1 MLKLNKGDS
10 MEEKERALLV
20 GVNIND
26 DEYFFKEVNELRE
39 LAKACNMEPV
49 ELVVQNLSS
58 INSAF
63 YVGVGKLDEIKD
75 KIKELD
81 IDIVIFNN
89 ELTPS
94 QLKNIEQK
102 LDIAVL
108 DKTALILEIFNIRA
122 KTKEAKLQVEVAR
135 LKYMLP
141 RLVGLHKALGRQGG
155 GSGVSNKGS
164 GEKKI
169 ELDRRIIEARISKL
183 NKELEQ
189 ISKTRETQSKQ
200 REKSSIPLVSMV
212 GYTNAGKST
221 LLNDFVELS
230 GEDEDKKVFEED
242 MLFATLETSVRKI
255 KLKDNKEFLL
265 SDTVGFIKSLPHELI
280 KAFRSTLEEV
290 KHADLLLH
298 VIDFSDDD
306 YEENIRVTENTL
318 KIIGAQ
324 DIPVIYVYN
333 KSELKKEKFPVVSD
347 NSIYISAK
355 NKIGIYEL
363 LELINKTIFKE
374 YKSCCMLIPY
384 DKGSILSYF
393 NEMYY
398 IKNAEYLEEGTKIEF
413 DCSLKDYDKYKEY
426 LIEE

>member
-1 MLKLNKGDS
+1 

-333 KSELKKEKFPVVSD
+333 KSELKKEKLPVVSD

-363 LELINKTIFKE
+363 LELINKSIFKG

-384 DKGSILSYF
+384 DKGNILSFF
-393 NEMYY
+393 NEMYN

>member
-1 MLKLNKGDS
+1 
-10 MEEKERALLV
+10 MEKKERALLV

-89 ELTPS
+89 ELTQS

-363 LELINKTIFKE
+363 LELINKSIFKG

-384 DKGSILSYF
+384 DKGNILSFF
-393 NEMYY
+393 NEMYN
-398 IKNAEYLEEGTKIEF
+398 IKNTDYLEEGTKIEF

>member
-1 MLKLNKGDS
+1 
-10 MEEKERALLV
+10 MEKKERALLV

-122 KTKEAKLQVEVAR
+122 RTKEAKLQVEVAR

-155 GSGVSNKGS
+155 GSSVSNKGS

-189 ISKTRETQSKQ
+189 ISKTRETQSKK

-363 LELINKTIFKE
+363 LDLINKTIYKG

-384 DKGSILSYF
+384 DKGNILSFF
-393 NEMYY
+393 NEMYN
-398 IKNAEYLEEGTKIEF
+398 IKNTDYLEEGTKIEF

>member
-1 MLKLNKGDS
+1 

-155 GSGVSNKGS
+155 GSGLSNKGS

-333 KSELKKEKFPVVSD
+333 KSELKKEKFSVVSD

-363 LELINKTIFKE
+363 LELINKSIFKG

-384 DKGSILSYF
+384 DKGNILSFF
-393 NEMYY
+393 NEMYN
-398 IKNAEYLEEGTKIEF
+398 IKNTDYLEEGTKIEF

>member
-1 MLKLNKGDS
+1 

-81 IDIVIFNN
+81 IDILIFNN

-189 ISKTRETQSKQ
+189 ISKIRETQSKQ
-200 REKSSIPLVSMV
+200 RENSSIPLVSMV

-333 KSELKKEKFPVVSD
+333 KSELKKEKLPVINN

-384 DKGSILSYF
+384 DKGGILSYF

-413 DCSLKDYDKYKEY
+413 ECSLKDYDKYKEY

>member
-1 MLKLNKGDS
+1 
-10 MEEKERALLV
+10 MEKKERALLV

-39 LAKACNMEPV
+39 LAKACEMEPV

-155 GSGVSNKGS
+155 GSSVSNKGS

-189 ISKTRETQSKQ
+189 ISKTRETQSKK

-363 LELINKTIFKE
+363 LELINKSIFKG

-384 DKGSILSYF
+384 DKGNILSFF
-393 NEMYY
+393 NEMYN
-398 IKNAEYLEEGTKIEF
+398 IKNTDYLEEGTKIEF

>member
-1 MLKLNKGDS
+1 

-49 ELVVQNLSS
+49 DLVVQNLSS
-58 INSAF
+58 INSSF

-189 ISKTRETQSKQ
+189 ISKIRETQSKQ

-255 KLKDNKEFLL
+255 KLKDKKEFLL

-324 DIPVIYVYN
+324 NIPVIYVYN
-333 KSELKKEKFPVVSD
+333 KSELKKEIIPAING
-347 NSIYISAK
+347 NSIYISTK

-363 LELINKTIFKE
+363 LDLINKTVFKG
-374 YKSCCMLIPY
+374 YKTCCMLIPY

-393 NEMYY
+393 NQMYN
-398 IKNAEYLEEGTKIEF
+398 INNTEYLEEGTKIKF

>member
-49 ELVVQNLSS
+49 ELVVQNLNS

-75 KIKELD
+75 KIKELA

-363 LELINKTIFKE
+363 LELINKSIFKG

-384 DKGSILSYF
+384 DKGNILSFF
-393 NEMYY
+393 NEMYN
-398 IKNAEYLEEGTKIEF
+398 IKNTDYLEEGTKIEF

-426 LIEE
+426 LIE

>member
-347 NSIYISAK
+347 NSIYICAK

-363 LELINKTIFKE
+363 LELINKSIFKG

-384 DKGSILSYF
+384 DKGNILSFF
-393 NEMYY
+393 NEMYN
-398 IKNAEYLEEGTKIEF
+398 IKNTDYLEEGTKIEF

>member
-155 GSGVSNKGS
+155 GSGLSNKGS

-363 LELINKTIFKE
+363 LELINKSIFKG

-384 DKGSILSYF
+384 DKGNILSFF
-393 NEMYY
+393 NEMYN
-398 IKNAEYLEEGTKIEF
+398 IKNTDYLEEGTKIEF

>member
-1 MLKLNKGDS
+1 

-155 GSGVSNKGS
+155 GSGLSNKGS

-363 LELINKTIFKE
+363 LELINKSIFKG

-384 DKGSILSYF
+384 DKGNILSFF
-393 NEMYY
+393 NEMYN
-398 IKNAEYLEEGTKIEF
+398 IKNTDYLEEGTKIEF

>member
-1 MLKLNKGDS
+1 

-155 GSGVSNKGS
+155 GSSVSNKGS

-189 ISKTRETQSKQ
+189 ISKTRETQSKK

-363 LELINKTIFKE
+363 LELINKSIFKG

-384 DKGSILSYF
+384 DKGNILSFF
-393 NEMYY
+393 NEMYN
-398 IKNAEYLEEGTKIEF
+398 IKNTDYLEEGTKIEF

>member
-1 MLKLNKGDS
+1 

-75 KIKELD
+75 KIKDLD

-155 GSGVSNKGS
+155 GSGLSNKGS

-265 SDTVGFIKSLPHELI
+265 SDTVGFIKSLPHELV

-318 KIIGAQ
+318 KTIGVQ
-324 DIPVIYVYN
+324 GIPVIYVYN
-333 KSELKKEKFPVVSD
+333 KSELKKEKLPVIND

-363 LELINKTIFKE
+363 LDLINKTIFKG
-374 YKSCCMLIPY
+374 YKRCCMLIPY

-393 NEMYY
+393 NQMYN
-398 IKNAEYLEEGTKIEF
+398 IKNTEYLEEGTKIEF

>member
-1 MLKLNKGDS
+1 
-10 MEEKERALLV
+10 MEKKERALLV

-155 GSGVSNKGS
+155 GSSVSNKGS

-363 LELINKTIFKE
+363 LELINKSIFKG
-374 YKSCCMLIPY
+374 YKTCCMLIPY
-384 DKGSILSYF
+384 DKGNILSFF
-393 NEMYY
+393 NEMYN
-398 IKNAEYLEEGTKIEF
+398 IKNTEYLEEGTKIEF
-413 DCSLKDYDKYKEY
+413 ECSLKDYDKYKEY

>member
-1 MLKLNKGDS
+1 
-10 MEEKERALLV
+10 MEKKERALLV

-155 GSGVSNKGS
+155 GSSVSNKGS

-189 ISKTRETQSKQ
+189 ISKTRETQSKK

-363 LELINKTIFKE
+363 LELINKSIFKG

-384 DKGSILSYF
+384 DKGNILSFF
-393 NEMYY
+393 NEMYN
-398 IKNAEYLEEGTKIEF
+398 IKNTDYLEEGTKIEF

>member
-1 MLKLNKGDS
+1 

-333 KSELKKEKFPVVSD
+333 KSELKKEKLPVINN

>member
-363 LELINKTIFKE
+363 LELINKSIFKG

-384 DKGSILSYF
+384 DKGNILSFF
-393 NEMYY
+393 NEMYN
-398 IKNAEYLEEGTKIEF
+398 IKNTDYLEEGTKIEF

>member
-1 MLKLNKGDS
+1 
-10 MEEKERALLV
+10 MEEKEKALLV

-49 ELVVQNLSS
+49 ELVVQNLNS

-75 KIKELD
+75 KIKDLD

-108 DKTALILEIFNIRA
+108 DKTALILEIFNVRA

-155 GSGVSNKGS
+155 GSGLSNKGS

-290 KHADLLLH
+290 KHADILLH

-318 KIIGAQ
+318 KTIGVQ

-333 KSELKKEKFPVVSD
+333 KSELKREKLPVIND

-363 LELINKTIFKE
+363 LDLINKTIFKG
-374 YKSCCMLIPY
+374 YKRCCMLIPY

-393 NEMYY
+393 NQMYN
-398 IKNAEYLEEGTKIEF
+398 INNTEYLEEGTKIEF

>member
-1 MLKLNKGDS
+1 

-363 LELINKTIFKE
+363 LELINKSIFKG
-374 YKSCCMLIPY
+374 YKRCCMLIPY
-384 DKGSILSYF
+384 DKGNILSFF
-393 NEMYY
+393 NEMYN
-398 IKNAEYLEEGTKIEF
+398 IKNTDYLEEGTKIEF

-426 LIEE
+426 LIE

>member
-1 MLKLNKGDS
+1 

-39 LAKACNMEPV
+39 LTKACNMEPV

-58 INSAF
+58 INSAY

-189 ISKTRETQSKQ
+189 ISKIRETQSKQ
-200 REKSSIPLVSMV
+200 RENSSIPLISMV

-333 KSELKKEKFPVVSD
+333 KSELKKEKLPVINN

-398 IKNAEYLEEGTKIEF
+398 IKNAEYIEEGTKIEF
-413 DCSLKDYDKYKEY
+413 ECSLKDYDKYKEY

>member
-1 MLKLNKGDS
+1 

-230 GEDEDKKVFEED
+230 GEDEGKKVFEED

-333 KSELKKEKFPVVSD
+333 KSELKKEKLPIVSD

-363 LELINKTIFKE
+363 LDLINKTI
-374 YKSCCMLIPY
+374 YKGYKTCCMLIPY

-393 NEMYY
+393 NEIYN
-398 IKNAEYLEEGTKIEF
+398 IKRTEYLEEGTKIEF

>member
-1 MLKLNKGDS
+1 
-10 MEEKERALLV
+10 
-20 GVNIND
+20 
-26 DEYFFKEVNELRE
+26 
-39 LAKACNMEPV
+39 
-49 ELVVQNLSS
+49 
-58 INSAF
+58 
-63 YVGVGKLDEIKD
+63 
-75 KIKELD
+75 
-81 IDIVIFNN
+81 
-89 ELTPS
+89 
-94 QLKNIEQK
+94 
-102 LDIAVL
+102 
-108 DKTALILEIFNIRA
+108 
-122 KTKEAKLQVEVAR
+122 
-135 LKYMLP
+135 
-141 RLVGLHKALGRQGG
+141 
-155 GSGVSNKGS
+155 
-164 GEKKI
+164 
-169 ELDRRIIEARISKL
+169 
-183 NKELEQ
+183 
-189 ISKTRETQSKQ
+189 
-200 REKSSIPLVSMV
+200 MV

-363 LELINKTIFKE
+363 LELINKSIFKG

-384 DKGSILSYF
+384 DKGNILSFF
-393 NEMYY
+393 NEMYN
-398 IKNAEYLEEGTKIEF
+398 IKNTDYLEEGTKIEF

-426 LIEE
+426 LIE